1 MNQEELRRGYILWQE
16 SVKKGRPP
24 LLRRRCLQIIRMRS
38 KKFCYRGNAEGV
50 FEVTLTKET
59 DMNDYIVR
67 GTAAGDSIRLFA
79 ATTKNL
85 VQKAHDAHNTSN
97 VCTAALGRLLTGGAI
112 MAAMLKN
119 DTDVMTLQIEC
130 AGPVKGVT
138 VTAGVGGVTEK
149 NECNGDTK
157 ESDIPVAGKVK
168 VKGYCVNP
176 SVEIPLKEN
185 GKLDVG
191 GALGAGMLT
200 VIKDMGLKE
209 PFSGQTEL
217 VTGEIAEDLTYYF
230 ATSEQVPSAV
240 ALGVLMA
247 PEGGTVLC
255 AGGLIV
261 QLLPFAT
268 DDVISTLEQKITTMA
283 PVTDML
289 KDGKTPE
296 DILHLLFDDMDLK
309 INDCVEAEFAC
320 DCSKEKVSKAIMSI
334 EAKDIEEMIEDGKD
348 IEVNCHFCNT
358 TYKFTPEEL
367 SILLKNKKSL

>member
-1 MNQEELRRGYILWQE
+1 
-16 SVKKGRPP
+16 
-24 LLRRRCLQIIRMRS
+24 
-38 KKFCYRGNAEGV
+38 
-50 FEVTLTKET
+50 
-59 DMNDYIVR
+59 MNDYIIR
-67 GTAAGDSIRLFA
+67 ATAAEDCIRIFA

-97 VCTAALGRLLTGGAI
+97 VATAALGRLLTGGAI
-112 MAAMLKN
+112 MGSMLKN
-119 DTDVMTLQIEC
+119 ETDIMTLQIDG
-130 AGPVKGVT
+130 AGPIKGITVT
-138 VTAGVGGVTEK
+138 VGIEGAEKTVNQTDNKDNTESTDCVLPTAGT
-149 NECNGDTK
+149 
-157 ESDIPVAGKVK
+157 VA
-168 VKGYCVNP
+168 VKGYCKNP
-176 SVEIPLKEN
+176 SVELPLKEN

-230 ATSEQVPSAV
+230 ATSEQTPSAV

-268 DDVISTLEQKITTMA
+268 DDVISALENKINNMEPITE
-283 PVTDML
+283 ML
-289 KDGKTPE
+289 KRGNTPE
-296 DILHLLFDDMDLK
+296 DILHLLFDDMGLQ
-309 INDCVEAEFAC
+309 INDRMNAEFKC

-334 EAKDIEEMIEDGKD
+334 EAKDIEEMINEGKD

-358 TYKFTPEEL
+358 SYKFTPEEL
-367 SILLKNKKSL
+367 SILLKNKNI

>member
-1 MNQEELRRGYILWQE
+1 
-16 SVKKGRPP
+16 
-24 LLRRRCLQIIRMRS
+24 
-38 KKFCYRGNAEGV
+38 
-50 FEVTLTKET
+50 
-59 DMNDYIVR
+59 MNDYIIR
-67 GTAAGDSIRLFA
+67 ATAAEDCIRIFA

-97 VCTAALGRLLTGGAI
+97 VATAALGRLLTGGAI
-112 MAAMLKN
+112 MGSMLKN
-119 DTDVMTLQIEC
+119 ETDVMTLQIDG
-130 AGPVKGVT
+130 AGPIKGITVT
-138 VTAGVGGVTEK
+138 VGIEVADKTTDGI
-149 NECNGDTK
+149 DTK
-157 ESDIPVAGKVK
+157 EDKDSSDNAGNTEGTIPTAGTVA
-168 VKGYCVNP
+168 VKGYCKNP
-176 SVEIPLKEN
+176 SVELPLKEN

-230 ATSEQVPSAV
+230 ATSEQTPSAV

-268 DDVISTLEQKITTMA
+268 DDVISALENKINNMEPITE
-283 PVTDML
+283 ML
-289 KDGKTPE
+289 KRGNTPE
-296 DILHLLFDDMDLK
+296 DILHLLFDDMGLQ
-309 INDCVEAEFAC
+309 INDRMNAEFKC

-334 EAKDIEEMIEDGKD
+334 EAKDIEEMINEGKD

-358 TYKFTPEEL
+358 SYKFTPEEL
-367 SILLKNKKSL
+367 SILLKNKNK

>member
-1 MNQEELRRGYILWQE
+1 
-16 SVKKGRPP
+16 
-24 LLRRRCLQIIRMRS
+24 
-38 KKFCYRGNAEGV
+38 
-50 FEVTLTKET
+50 
-59 DMNDYIVR
+59 MNDYIIR
-67 GTAAGDSIRLFA
+67 ATAAEDCIRIFA

-97 VCTAALGRLLTGGAI
+97 VATAALGRLLTGGAI
-112 MAAMLKN
+112 MGSMLKN
-119 DTDVMTLQIEC
+119 ETDVMTLQIDG
-130 AGPVKGVT
+130 AGPIKGITVT
-138 VTAGVGGVTEK
+138 VGIEVADKTTDGI
-149 NECNGDTK
+149 DTK
-157 ESDIPVAGKVK
+157 EDKDSSDNAGNTEGTIPTAGTVA
-168 VKGYCVNP
+168 VKGYCKNP
-176 SVEIPLKEN
+176 SVELPLKEN

-230 ATSEQVPSAV
+230 ATSEQTPSAV

-268 DDVISTLEQKITTMA
+268 DDVISALENKINNMKPITE
-283 PVTDML
+283 ML
-289 KDGKTPE
+289 KRGNTPE
-296 DILHLLFDDMDLK
+296 DILHLLFDDMGLQ
-309 INDCVEAEFAC
+309 INDRMNAEFKC

-334 EAKDIEEMIEDGKD
+334 EAKDIEEMINEGKD

-358 TYKFTPEEL
+358 SYKFTPEEL
-367 SILLKNKKSL
+367 SILLKNKNI

>member
-1 MNQEELRRGYILWQE
+1 
-16 SVKKGRPP
+16 
-24 LLRRRCLQIIRMRS
+24 
-38 KKFCYRGNAEGV
+38 
-50 FEVTLTKET
+50 
-59 DMNDYIVR
+59 MNDYIIR
-67 GTAAGDSIRLFA
+67 ATAAEDCIRIFA

-97 VCTAALGRLLTGGAI
+97 VATAALGRLLTGGAI
-112 MAAMLKN
+112 MGSMLKN
-119 DTDVMTLQIEC
+119 ETDVMTLQIDG
-130 AGPVKGVT
+130 AGPIKGITVT
-138 VTAGVGGVTEK
+138 VGIEGAEKTVNQTDNKDNTESTDCVLPTAGT
-149 NECNGDTK
+149 
-157 ESDIPVAGKVK
+157 VA
-168 VKGYCVNP
+168 VKGYCKNP
-176 SVEIPLKEN
+176 SVELPLKEN

-230 ATSEQVPSAV
+230 ATSEQTPSAV

-268 DDVISTLEQKITTMA
+268 DDVISTLENKINNMEPITE
-283 PVTDML
+283 ML
-289 KDGKTPE
+289 KRGNTPD
-296 DILHLLFDDMDLK
+296 DILHLLFDDMGLQ
-309 INDCVEAEFAC
+309 INDRMNAEFKC

-334 EAKDIEEMIEDGKD
+334 EAKDIEEMINEGKD

-358 TYKFTPEEL
+358 SYKFTPEEL
-367 SILLKNKKSL
+367 SILLKNKNI

>member
-1 MNQEELRRGYILWQE
+1 
-16 SVKKGRPP
+16 
-24 LLRRRCLQIIRMRS
+24 
-38 KKFCYRGNAEGV
+38 
-50 FEVTLTKET
+50 
-59 DMNDYIVR
+59 MNDYIIR
-67 GTAAGDSIRLFA
+67 ATAAEDCIRLFA

-97 VCTAALGRLLTGGAI
+97 VATAALGRLLTGGAI
-112 MAAMLKN
+112 MGSMLKN
-119 DTDVMTLQIEC
+119 ETDVMTLQIDG
-130 AGPVKGVT
+130 AGPIKGITVT
-138 VTAGVGGVTEK
+138 VGIEGAEKTVNQTDNKDNTESTDCVLPTAGT
-149 NECNGDTK
+149 
-157 ESDIPVAGKVK
+157 VA
-168 VKGYCVNP
+168 VKGYCKNP
-176 SVEIPLKEN
+176 SVELPLKEN

-230 ATSEQVPSAV
+230 ATSEQTPSAV

-268 DDVISTLEQKITTMA
+268 DDVISALENKINNMEPITE
-283 PVTDML
+283 ML
-289 KDGKTPE
+289 KRGNTPE
-296 DILHLLFDDMDLK
+296 DILHLLFDDMGLQ
-309 INDCVEAEFAC
+309 INDRMNAEFKC

-334 EAKDIEEMIEDGKD
+334 EAKDIEEMINEGKD

-358 TYKFTPEEL
+358 SYKFTPEEL
-367 SILLKNKKSL
+367 SILLKNKNI

>member
-1 MNQEELRRGYILWQE
+1 MIN
-16 SVKKGRPP
+16 
-24 LLRRRCLQIIRMRS
+24 
-38 KKFCYRGNAEGV
+38 
-50 FEVTLTKET
+50 T
-59 DMNDYIVR
+59 MNDYIIR
-67 GTAAGDSIRLFA
+67 ATAAEDCIRIFA

-97 VCTAALGRLLTGGAI
+97 VATAALGRLLTGGAI
-112 MAAMLKN
+112 MGSMLKN
-119 DTDVMTLQIEC
+119 ETDVMTLQIDG
-130 AGPVKGVT
+130 AGPIKGITVT
-138 VTAGVGGVTEK
+138 VGIEVVDKTTDGI
-149 NECNGDTK
+149 DTK
-157 ESDIPVAGKVK
+157 EDKDSSDNAGNTEGTIPTAGTVA
-168 VKGYCVNP
+168 VKGYCKNP
-176 SVEIPLKEN
+176 SVELPLKEN

-200 VIKDMGLKE
+200 IIKDMGLKE

-230 ATSEQVPSAV
+230 ATSEQTPSAV

-268 DDVISTLEQKITTMA
+268 EDVISALENKINTME
-283 PVTDML
+283 PITEML
-289 KDGKTPE
+289 KKGNTPE
-296 DILHLLFDDMDLK
+296 DILHLLFDDMGLQ
-309 INDCVEAEFAC
+309 INDRMNTEFKC

-334 EAKDIEEMIEDGKD
+334 EAKDIEEMINDGKD

-358 TYKFTPEEL
+358 SYKFTPEEL
-367 SILLKNKKSL
+367 SILLKNKNI

>member
-1 MNQEELRRGYILWQE
+1 
-16 SVKKGRPP
+16 
-24 LLRRRCLQIIRMRS
+24 
-38 KKFCYRGNAEGV
+38 
-50 FEVTLTKET
+50 
-59 DMNDYIVR
+59 MNDYIIR
-67 GTAAGDSIRLFA
+67 ATAAEDCIRIFA

-97 VCTAALGRLLTGGAI
+97 VATAALGRLLTGGAI
-112 MAAMLKN
+112 MGSMLKN
-119 DTDVMTLQIEC
+119 ETDVMTLQIDG
-130 AGPVKGVT
+130 AGPIKGITVT
-138 VTAGVGGVTEK
+138 VGIEVADKTTDGI
-149 NECNGDTK
+149 DTK
-157 ESDIPVAGKVK
+157 EDKDSSDNAGNTERKIPTAGTVA
-168 VKGYCVNP
+168 VKGYCKNP
-176 SVEIPLKEN
+176 SVELPLKEN

-230 ATSEQVPSAV
+230 ATSEQTPSAV

-268 DDVISTLEQKITTMA
+268 DDVISALENKINNMEPITE
-283 PVTDML
+283 ML
-289 KDGKTPE
+289 KRGNTPE
-296 DILHLLFDDMDLK
+296 DILHLLFDDMGLQ
-309 INDCVEAEFAC
+309 INDRMNAEFKC

-334 EAKDIEEMIEDGKD
+334 EAKDIEEMINEGKD

-358 TYKFTPEEL
+358 SYKFTPEEL
-367 SILLKNKKSL
+367 SILLKNKNI